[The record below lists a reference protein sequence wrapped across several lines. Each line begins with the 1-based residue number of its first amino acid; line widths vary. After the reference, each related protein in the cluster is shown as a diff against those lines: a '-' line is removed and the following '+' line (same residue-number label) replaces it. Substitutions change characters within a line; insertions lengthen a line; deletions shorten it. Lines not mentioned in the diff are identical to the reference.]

1 MITMTRFTPIVLGA
15 LTLAILV
22 PGMALQA
29 RAEMGAVPAASFD
42 TPFTRDDLL
51 AQLGQKIAAHFN
63 LEGELQLELIRA
75 WVPPA
80 RVAAS
85 WEVSVLEFPTL
96 VSTSMLLRCRVLAD
110 AVPVA
115 ETTFVVRA
123 QLWRDAW
130 AARQPVTVGTT
141 FDPAVLEVRR
151 VDLLRERDVLPAA
164 VGDRSHI
171 FARAL
176 PPGRL
181 LTWRDI
187 TRRPLVR
194 KGDLVEVTAVDGS
207 LAVTMKAMAMENG
220 AQGDTVTVR
229 NPESRRDFA
238 ALVVEENRVQVRF

>member
-1 MITMTRFTPIVLGA
+1 MIRCISLSLGV
-15 LTLAILV
+15 LTLT
-22 PGMALQA
+22 ALAFGVAPQS
-29 RAEMGAVPAASFD
+29 RADLGAVPAAAFD

-75 WVPPA
+75 WAPPA

-85 WEVSVLEFPTL
+85 WEVTVLEFPTL
-96 VSTSMLLRCRVLAD
+96 VSSSMLLRCRVLAD

-115 ETTFVVRA
+115 DTTFVVRA

-130 AARQPVTVGTT
+130 AARQPVAVGTT
-141 FDPAVLEVRR
+141 FDPSVLEVRR

-187 TRRPLVR
+187 TRRPLVK
-194 KGDLVEVTAVDGS
+194 KGDLVEVSAIDGS
-207 LAVTMKAMAMENG
+207 LAVTMKALAMENG

-238 ALVVEENRVQVRF
+238 ALVIEENRVQVRF